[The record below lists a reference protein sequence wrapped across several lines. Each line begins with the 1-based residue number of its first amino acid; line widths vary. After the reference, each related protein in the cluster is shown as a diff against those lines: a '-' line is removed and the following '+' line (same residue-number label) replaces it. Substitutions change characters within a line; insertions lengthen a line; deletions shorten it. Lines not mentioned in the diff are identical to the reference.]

1 MARTLLY
8 MVRIANDGGSK
19 MKARE
24 LMTPSP
30 CCCSPGDS
38 ITEVASIMR
47 DNDCGSVPVV
57 EAGRVVGIVTDRDLA
72 VRALARGLTGEARV
86 RDVMTESPQ
95 CCGEDDD
102 VHSVERVMSERQ
114 VRRVPIVNADGG
126 CVGIVS
132 QADLA
137 RATTSRSQVSD
148 HEVAETVARISAP
161 A

>member
-1 MARTLLY
+1 MEEQ
-8 MVRIANDGGSK
+8 
-19 MKARE
+19 MKARD
-24 LMTPSP
+24 LMTPQP
-30 CCCSPGDS
+30 CCCSPNDS
-38 ITEVASIMR
+38 ITEVASMMR

-72 VRALARGLTGEARV
+72 VRALARGLGGDAAV
-86 RDVMTESPQ
+86 RDVMTASPE

-102 VHSVERVMSERQ
+102 IHNVERVMGERQ

-126 CVGIVS
+126 CVGLVP

-137 RATTSRSQVSD
+137 RATHSRNQVSD

>member
-1 MARTLLY
+1 MEER
-8 MVRIANDGGSK
+8 

-24 LMTPSP
+24 LMTPQP

-38 ITEVASIMR
+38 IAEVASVMR
-47 DNDCGSVPVV
+47 DNDCGSVPVI
-57 EAGRVVGIVTDRDLA
+57 EAGKVVGIITDRDIA
-72 VRALARGLTGEARV
+72 VRGLARGLDGDAKV
-86 RDVMTESPQ
+86 RDVMTASPQ
-95 CCGEDDD
+95 CCGEEDD
-102 VHSVERVMSERQ
+102 VHSIERVMSERQ

-137 RATTSRSQVSD
+137 RATQARGHLSE
-148 HEVAETVARISAP
+148 HEVAETVASISAP

>member
-1 MARTLLY
+1 
-8 MVRIANDGGSK
+8 
-19 MKARE
+19 MKARD
-24 LMTPSP
+24 LMTPQP
-30 CCCSPGDS
+30 CCCSPDDS
-38 ITEVASIMR
+38 LTEVASMMR

-57 EAGRVVGIVTDRDLA
+57 EAGKVVGIVTDRDLA
-72 VRALARGLTGEARV
+72 VRALARGLAGDATV
-86 RDVMTESPQ
+86 RDVMTPSPE

-102 VHSVERVMSERQ
+102 IHNVERVMSERQ

-137 RATTSRSQVSD
+137 RATHSRSNVSD

>member
-1 MARTLLY
+1 
-8 MVRIANDGGSK
+8 
-19 MKARE
+19 MKARD
-24 LMTPSP
+24 LMTREP
-30 CCCSPGDS
+30 CCCSPDNS
-38 ITEVASIMR
+38 ITEVASMMR
-47 DNDCGSVPVV
+47 DHDCGSVPVV

-72 VRALARGLTGEARV
+72 IRALAQGLTGEAKV
-86 RDVMTESPQ
+86 RDVMSESPQ

-102 VHSVERVMSERQ
+102 VHNVERVMSERQ

-137 RATTSRSQVSD
+137 RATKSRAHLSE
-148 HEVAETVARISAP
+148 HEVANTVAQISEP

>member
-1 MARTLLY
+1 
-8 MVRIANDGGSK
+8 
-19 MKARE
+19 MKARD
-24 LMTPSP
+24 LMTPEP
-30 CCCSPGDS
+30 CCCSPDDS
-38 ITEVASIMR
+38 ISEVASMMR

-72 VRALARGLTGEARV
+72 VRGVARGMSGDARV
-86 RDVMTESPQ
+86 RDVMTASPE
-95 CCGEDDD
+95 CCDEDAD
-102 VHSVERVMSERQ
+102 VRNVERVMSERQ

-126 CVGIVS
+126 CVGIVA

-137 RATTSRSQVSD
+137 RATHSRANVSD